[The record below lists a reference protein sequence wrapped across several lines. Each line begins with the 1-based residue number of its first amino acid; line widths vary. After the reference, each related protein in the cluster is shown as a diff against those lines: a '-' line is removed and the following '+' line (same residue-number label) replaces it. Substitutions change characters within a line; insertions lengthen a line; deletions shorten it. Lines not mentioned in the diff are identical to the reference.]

1 MILLQ
6 RPGHP
11 PLEIESIL
19 IDFEG
24 TLATDRRVHPKT
36 KDKLNLLARRTKI
49 YVFIPQEAR
58 WGEELLRKVKAEII
72 SFRQEEV
79 GQGKLDV
86 LKRLGPDRTVAIGN
100 GRHDIPMIEQAGLGI
115 CVMSREGAAGE
126 LIQKADLVFMSIL
139 DALDFLLKPLRQK
152 ATLGR

>member
-6 RPGHP
+6 KPGQP
-11 PLEIESIL
+11 PLEIDSIL

-24 TLATDRRVHPKT
+24 TLATDRRVHPKA

-49 YVFIPQEAR
+49 YVFIPQGAGWSEEA
-58 WGEELLRKVKAEII
+58 LRKVKAEII
-72 SFRQEEV
+72 SLRQGET
-79 GQGKLDV
+79 GQEKLDV
-86 LKRLGPDRTVAIGN
+86 LNRVGPARTAAIGN
-100 GRHDIPMIEQAGLGI
+100 GWHDIPMIEQAGLGI

-126 LIQKADLVFMSIL
+126 LIQKADLVFISIL

-152 ATLGR
+152 ATLGQ